1 MRAAEA
7 AASVV
12 AEIRYAD
19 RAPPTVGVIETAADV
34 QRGMLGVVSQRQ
46 RCKVRRAEQRDL

>member
-12 AEIRYAD
+12 AEIWYAD